1 MTKRHMFHL
10 AVLSALVVALMT
22 GRAYAA
28 ANSDQVERV
37 QKSMEVLRAL
47 TSAEDSA
54 IPEYI
59 LERAEAIIV
68 IPSYLKG
75 GFVVGAEHGK
85 GIMSVR
91 DRTAN
96 SWSLPAFV
104 SMSGGSF
111 GAQIGLQSV
120 DLVLVVVNR
129 DSVAELL
136 KNKFTFG
143 GDLSVAAGPVGRS
156 TKAATDLKLEAKILA
171 YSRAKGLFAGA
182 TLNGTALQ
190 ADEESNGKF
199 YGKRLITR
207 AIVLEHQVT
216 GKVPA
221 GANEWREMLKRI
233 TSTTRQT
240 Q

>member
-1 MTKRHMFHL
+1 MTKRYVFQL
-10 AVLSALVVALMT
+10 ALLSALVVQMMI
-22 GRAYAA
+22 GRSYAA
-28 ANSDQVERV
+28 ANSDQIERV

-47 TSAEDSA
+47 TGAEDSA

-59 LERAEAIIV
+59 LEHAEGLIV

-75 GFVVGAEHGK
+75 GFIVGAEHGK

-91 DRTAN
+91 DRTTN

-104 SMSGGSF
+104 SMAGGSF

-129 DSVAELL
+129 DSIDALL

-182 TLNGTALQ
+182 TLNGTTLQ
-190 ADEESNGKF
+190 ADEESNEKF
-199 YGKRLITR
+199 YGKRLSTR
-207 AIVLEHQVT
+207 AIVLDNQVT
-216 GKVPA
+216 GNLPA
-221 GANEWREMLKRI
+221 VANEWREMLIRI
-233 TSTTRQT
+233 TSRTKQT